1 MSIKLESLS
10 IQALETLIEN
20 AREMIQRKIA
30 QQERLAGARAEIE
43 RIAKE
48 AGVQVSD
55 LLALAGKSASKAAGK
70 VSKPVAAKYRN
81 IADATQ
87 TWSGRGKR
95 PRWLAD
101 AIAAGKSLASFE
113 IK

>member
-1 MSIKLESLS
+1 MSIKLENLS
-10 IQALETLIEN
+10 VQALETLIEN
-20 AREMIQRKIA
+20 AREAIQRKVA
-30 QQERLAGARAEIE
+30 QQEKLAGARAEIE

-55 LLALAGKSASKAAGK
+55 LLAQVGKAASKVAR
-70 VSKPVAAKYRN
+70 KPVAAKYRN
-81 IADATQ
+81 PADASQ